1 MDQELLMKASLLER
15 NSQELETHLQFINNQ
30 ITELEA
36 FNVNLVTLQDSSEKE
51 ILSSIGKGVYAK
63 ANLVD
68 KDLFV
73 EIGAGVIIKKTP
85 QEIKSIIEGQVK
97 TLEETKL
104 RLMAQLEAYNE
115 SLQELMRDLEAAAK
129 KEQAK

>member
-30 ITELEA
+30 ITELEL
-36 FNVNLVTLQDSSEKE
+36 FNVNLGTLQDSSEKE